1 MDLNAIKNRLSQLQT
16 ATNRTS
22 NLWKPQPGNQI
33 VRIVPYK
40 FNKDNPFIELYFH
53 YDLGGKNYL
62 SPISFGRPDPI
73 EEFAQKLKGTGSKDD
88 YRLGKKV
95 EAKMR
100 TYAPVVVRGE
110 EAQGVRF
117 WGFGKTV
124 YQELLSIIADPD
136 YGDITDAVS
145 GRDVAVVFKTA
156 EETGKSFPST
166 SIRVKPNQTPITED
180 ASLLETL
187 TENQKNITEIYQ
199 EQSYEDLTQ
208 ALNDYLNGGSTTEE
222 ETQEEKTAVADA
234 STYDSQQTSDAV
246 DDLFY
251 NYIKNNIVGV
261 EANTNK
267 TECVQRIL
275 YKAGHT
281 HYLT

>member
-16 ATNRTS
+16 TTNRTS
-22 NLWKPQPGNQI
+22 NLWKPQPGNQL

-73 EEFAQKLKGTGSKDD
+73 EEFAQKLKSTGSKED

-110 EAQGVRF
+110 ENQGVKF

-145 GRDVAVVFKTA
+145 GRDIAVTFKTA

-180 ASLLETL
+180 ASTLEVL
-187 TENQKNITEIYQ
+187 TENQKNITDIYQ
-199 EQSYEDLTQ
+199 EQSYDDLTQ
-208 ALNDYLNGGSTTEE
+208 ALNDYLNGGSNTEE
-222 ETQEEKTAVADA
+222 EKKEEVSATAAA
-234 STYDSQQTSDAV
+234 SSYDSKKTSDAF
-246 DDLFY
+246 DDLF
-251 NYIKNNIVGV
+251 NS
-261 EANTNK
+261 
-267 TECVQRIL
+267 
-275 YKAGHT
+275 
-281 HYLT
+281 

>member
-1 MDLNAIKNRLSQLQT
+1 MDLNAIKNRLNQLQT
-16 ATNRTS
+16 TNNRTS
-22 NLWKPQPGNQI
+22 NLWKPSPGNQI

-88 YRLGKKV
+88 YRLGRKV

-110 EAQGVRF
+110 ESQGVKF

-136 YGDITDAVS
+136 YGDITDQVS
-145 GRDVAVVFKTA
+145 GRDVAVEFKTA
-156 EETGKSFPST
+156 EETGASFPST

-180 ASLLETL
+180 ASMMETL
-187 TENQKNITEIYQ
+187 TENQKNITDIYQ
-199 EQSYEDLTQ
+199 ELSYDELTN
-208 ALNDYLNGGSTTEE
+208 ALNEYLNGGSSEE
-222 ETQEEKTAVADA
+222 EKEEESTPKVEPA
-234 STYDSQQTSDAV
+234 SYNSKETSDAF
-246 DDLFY
+246 DDLF
-251 NYIKNNIVGV
+251 NN
-261 EANTNK
+261 
-267 TECVQRIL
+267 
-275 YKAGHT
+275 
-281 HYLT
+281 

>member
-1 MDLNAIKNRLSQLQT
+1 MDLNAIKNRLNQLQT
-16 ATNRTS
+16 TNNRTS
-22 NLWKPQPGNQI
+22 NLWKPQPGTQV

-40 FNKDNPFIELYFH
+40 FNADNPFIELYFH

-73 EEFAQKLKGTGSKDD
+73 EEFAQKLKSTGSKDD
-88 YRLGKKV
+88 YRLGRKV

-110 EAQGVRF
+110 ESQGVKF

-136 YGDITDAVS
+136 YGDITDTVS
-145 GRDVAVVFKTA
+145 GRDIAVVFKTA

-208 ALNDYLNGGSTTEE
+208 ALNDYLNGGNSSTDTEE
-222 ETQEEKTAVADA
+222 DSEEKVVAEA
-234 STYDSQQTSDAV
+234 STYDSQKTSDAF
-246 DDLFY
+246 DDLF
-251 NYIKNNIVGV
+251 NN
-261 EANTNK
+261 
-267 TECVQRIL
+267 
-275 YKAGHT
+275 
-281 HYLT
+281 

>member
-16 ATNRTS
+16 SNTRTS
-22 NLWKPQPGNQI
+22 NLWKPQPGLQL

-40 FNKDNPFIELYFH
+40 HNKDNPFIELYFH

-62 SPISFGRPDPI
+62 SPVSFGRPDPI
-73 EEFAQKLKGTGSKDD
+73 EEFAQKLKSTGSKDD

-100 TYAPVVVRGE
+100 TFAPVVVRGE
-110 EAQGVRF
+110 ETQGVRF

-145 GRDVAVVFKTA
+145 GRDVAVEFKTA

-166 SIRVKPNQTPITED
+166 TIRVKPNQTPITED
-180 ASLLETL
+180 ASVLEAIKET
-187 TENQKNITEIYQ
+187 QKNITEIYQ
-199 EQSYEDLTQ
+199 ERSYDELTQ
-208 ALNDYLNGGSTTEE
+208 ALNDYLNGGKESTEE
-222 ETQEEKTAVADA
+222 TKEEAKTSSKA
-234 STYDSQQTSDAV
+234 SSYNAKETSDAF
-246 DDLFY
+246 DDLF
-251 NYIKNNIVGV
+251 NS
-261 EANTNK
+261 
-267 TECVQRIL
+267 
-275 YKAGHT
+275 
-281 HYLT
+281 